1 MAAVWT
7 PNINHTIGNA
17 MIRDAKLKQMQ
28 RVTLSGGAEARI
40 ICTEEAAH
48 TEPLTLVQNP
58 AVILTEP

>member
-1 MAAVWT
+1 
-7 PNINHTIGNA
+7 